1 MKRFLSLILA
11 FTLVLSGCFGAALAA
26 GGADPRASLT
36 ITSYMVAAKA
46 GSTSREILIGYDVKA
61 TNVADSLGVSSIE
74 IYKSDGTKVT
84 TITGTTS
91 NGLIRSDSSIK
102 KGTYTYTGTS
112 GVSYYAKV
120 TVFATI
126 GSNSDSRVVTTDV
139 VKAP

>member
-11 FTLVLSGCFGAALAA
+11 FTLVISGCFGVALAT

-36 ITSYMVAAKA
+36 LTGYGCPIAA
-46 GSTSREILIGYDVKA
+46 GSSSGKIVIGYDIKA
-61 TNVADSLGVSSIE
+61 TSLADSVGVSSIV
-74 IYKSDGTKVT
+74 IYKSDGTKVA
-84 TITGTTS
+84 TITGTTN
-91 NGLIRSDSSIK
+91 NGLIKSDSMMH

-112 GVSYYAKV
+112 GVYYYAKV